1 MAAVGI
7 AGEWNGKSLTNARVA
22 FGAVAPTPI
31 RGSATES
38 VIEGQPLNEAT
49 IAAAAETASNEIS
62 PITDLRASE
71 WYRRHLVHAL
81 TKELLSHAVK
91 H

>member
-1 MAAVGI
+1 MGI
-7 AGEWNGKSLTNARVA
+7 AGERNGKSLTNARVA

-38 VIEGQPLNEAT
+38 AIEGKPLNETT
-49 IAAAAETASNEIS
+49 IASAATTASKEIS
-62 PITDLRASE
+62 PINDLRASE
-71 WYRRHLVHAL
+71 WYRRHLVRVL
-81 TKELLSHAVK
+81 TEELLSHVVK